1 MVVFA
6 GEALDTSRLRGWYP
20 GERAHAP
27 ALINM
32 YGTTETTVHLTYLE
46 LTAAHAAHKPSP
58 IGVPLGNMRVFVL
71 DAGLCPV
78 PVGVLGE
85 LYVAGAG
92 VARGYR
98 GRAALTATRFVA
110 CPFVDAE
117 TPGIRMYRTG
127 DVGRWTAHGELEFVG
142 RADQQVKIRGFR
154 VEPGEVEA
162 VLAAHPAVAHAVVIA
177 RSAPHAADDV
187 ADTHLVG
194 YVVLKSPAADPGA
207 PAALAA
213 DIRRYAATRLPEFMV
228 PAAVMVLSALP
239 LTAHGKLDRRALPA
253 PEFVSEA
260 AYRGPRDPR
269 EEVLATL
276 FAEVL
281 GTDRVGIDDGFFAL
295 GGHSLSATRLVARI
309 RTELGIEIPIRAI
322 FDAPTIAQLTQWL
335 ATHSGHQTRAPL
347 MPRQRPPRLPL
358 SFAQTRLW
366 FIYKY
371 EGPSATYNIPLA
383 IRFTGTLDTAAL
395 TAAIGDIVARHESL
409 RTVFAEADGSPWQQI
424 LPAEKVAPPVVAGEV
439 SGGQELAEAVAAAAE
454 HRFDLATQIPIRATL
469 LRVSATEHLVV
480 LVIHHIAGDG
490 ASVVPLARDLATTY
504 AARRAGRLPTWSPL
518 PVQYAD
524 YTLWQREVLGRE
536 DDPDSVLSQQL
547 AYWRRELSGVPEQI
561 SLPFDRP
568 RPAERSFRGEVVSF
582 AIDPL
587 LRDQIEQLARETGTT
602 TSMVLQAALAVL
614 LRKLGAGDD
623 IAIGGPIAGRTD
635 EALTDLIGFFANT
648 WVLRVATSGNPPFRQ
663 LLEQVAGK
671 ALAAYENQDAPF
683 ERLVDSLNL
692 SRSTAHHPLF
702 QVSLALQNNPLP
714 KVEFPGLGV
723 DVLPA
728 STHTAKFDLS
738 INLFELPPMPGEPQP
753 IPGTIEYATDLF
765 NHDTVEKFASHY
777 VRILD
782 AVSVDPERRIDQ
794 IEIIDAIERDQVVNR
809 WNDTATPIPQA
820 TVPELFAAQA
830 ARTPDAPAINDDNET
845 LTYRQLDAR
854 ANHLAA
860 RLTTYG
866 ARPETIVAVALPRST
881 RLVTALLAI
890 SKTGAAYLPIDPNYP
905 SERTVSHDTTTTRAP

>member
-1 MVVFA
+1 
-6 GEALDTSRLRGWYP
+6 
-20 GERAHAP
+20 
-27 ALINM
+27 
-32 YGTTETTVHLTYLE
+32 
-46 LTAAHAAHKPSP
+46 
-58 IGVPLGNMRVFVL
+58 
-71 DAGLCPV
+71 
-78 PVGVLGE
+78 
-85 LYVAGAG
+85 
-92 VARGYR
+92 
-98 GRAALTATRFVA
+98 
-110 CPFVDAE
+110 
-117 TPGIRMYRTG
+117 
-127 DVGRWTAHGELEFVG
+127 
-142 RADQQVKIRGFR
+142 
-154 VEPGEVEA
+154 
-162 VLAAHPAVAHAVVIA
+162 
-177 RSAPHAADDV
+177 
-187 ADTHLVG
+187 
-194 YVVLKSPAADPGA
+194 
-207 PAALAA
+207 
-213 DIRRYAATRLPEFMV
+213 
-228 PAAVMVLSALP
+228 
-239 LTAHGKLDRRALPA
+239 
-253 PEFVSEA
+253 
-260 AYRGPRDPR
+260 
-269 EEVLATL
+269 
-276 FAEVL
+276 
-281 GTDRVGIDDGFFAL
+281 
-295 GGHSLSATRLVARI
+295 
-309 RTELGIEIPIRAI
+309 
-322 FDAPTIAQLTQWL
+322 
-335 ATHSGHQTRAPL
+335 
-347 MPRQRPPRLPL
+347 
-358 SFAQTRLW
+358 
-366 FIYKY
+366 
-371 EGPSATYNIPLA
+371 
-383 IRFTGTLDTAAL
+383 
-395 TAAIGDIVARHESL
+395 
-409 RTVFAEADGSPWQQI
+409 
-424 LPAEKVAPPVVAGEV
+424 
-439 SGGQELAEAVAAAAE
+439 
-454 HRFDLATQIPIRATL
+454 
-469 LRVSATEHLVV
+469 
-480 LVIHHIAGDG
+480 
-490 ASVVPLARDLATTY
+490 
-504 AARRAGRLPTWSPL
+504 
-518 PVQYAD
+518 AD

-547 AYWRRELSGVPEQI
+547 AYWRRELSGAPEQI

-777 VRILD
+777 LRILD

-830 ARTPDAPAINDDNET
+830 ARTPDAPAIDDDNET

-905 SERTVSHDTTTTRAP
+905 SERTAYMLTDATPQLLIQDAVGVVFAAEDFSLPICVVR